1 MACEPASAQTSTP
14 ALDQARQQPILEGD
28 GAAGIRLGDS
38 EDAVATA
45 LDSPPQRTESV
56 GPGSRRVLV
65 YVSAD
70 PSNDWSVTIRVLLG
84 GDAPQVQA
92 IGVLIS
98 RRETA
103 ANPYSGRTG
112 KGYEPGQPADWAQAV
127 YGFPDR
133 IITGAG
139 DLPDL
144 WWYREAG
151 LVIAPGWRANGDQ
164 YETWVAVMD
173 PPRMLTDIAEAVF
186 QR

>member
-1 MACEPASAQTSTP
+1 MACEPASAQNSTP

-38 EDAVATA
+38 EDAVVTT
-45 LDSPPQRTESV
+45 LGGPPQRTENI
-56 GPGSRRVLV
+56 GPGSRRVLI

-70 PSNDWSVTIRVLLG
+70 PASDWSVTFRVLVG
-84 GDAPQVQA
+84 GDEPKVQA
-92 IGVLIS
+92 VGLLIS

-112 KGYEPGQPADWAQAV
+112 KGYELGKAADVVEAI
-127 YGFPDR
+127 YGSPDG
-133 IITGAG
+133 IITGAP

-151 LVIAPGWRANGDQ
+151 LVIAPGWRVNGDQ

-173 PPRMLTDIAEAVF
+173 PPRMLSDIAEAVF